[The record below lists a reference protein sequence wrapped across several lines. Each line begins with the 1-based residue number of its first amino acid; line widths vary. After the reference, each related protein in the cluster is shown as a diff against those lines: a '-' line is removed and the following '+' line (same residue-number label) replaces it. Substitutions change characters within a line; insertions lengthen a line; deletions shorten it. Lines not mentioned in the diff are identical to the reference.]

1 MQAECSSLR
10 DKNQLLQKKCDQLE
24 KEMEIVHWYQ
34 RVMEEGVDTK
44 QMLKFYMNA
53 KQRISELEKNHE
65 IELDRVTGDLTNT
78 LEELEQTKDKLHKIK
93 SEFLVPLLQEVK
105 IKDEIL
111 KRQKD
116 QKREFQ
122 EELKMLNAIIRLPRM
137 CDQFQKAL
145 RRQTE
150 TESYAQMQA
159 EAVSKLKP
167 YINEDNEQEFM
178 DDFLQKLDT
187 KILMKLRNTSPET
200 LGDKLETNF
209 DRMIVPKSP

>member
-1 MQAECSSLR
+1 MKKIMQAECSTLR
-10 DKNQLLQKKCDQLE
+10 DKNLLLQKKCDQLE

-44 QMLKFYMNA
+44 KMMQFYLNA
-53 KQRISELEKNHE
+53 KQRIAELEKNHE
-65 IELDRVTGDLTNT
+65 TELNRVTSDLANA
-78 LEELEQTKDKLHKIK
+78 LNELEQTKDQLYKIK
-93 SEFLVPLLQEVK
+93 SDFLVPLLQENK

-145 RRQTE
+145 RR
-150 TESYAQMQA
+150 
-159 EAVSKLKP
+159 
-167 YINEDNEQEFM
+167 
-178 DDFLQKLDT
+178 
-187 KILMKLRNTSPET
+187 
-200 LGDKLETNF
+200 
-209 DRMIVPKSP
+209 